1 MTPNNQR
8 VSRLL
13 SKALRHDPGCIGIQ
27 LDKEGWTSV
36 KELLKA
42 IQMENP
48 GFTLY
53 DLKEIVAENDKQ
65 RFSFDDNIN
74 CTKIRANQG
83 HSIKK
88 IEITYKEQ
96 QPPEFL
102 YHGTAT
108 KFYDSIKKTGITKQ
122 NRNYVHLSDNIK
134 TAESVGKRHGKC
146 LILKVD
152 SMLMFLHGY
161 KWFKS
166 DNGVWLTDEIPIK
179 YVKIHQYIEEQY
191 YIHSGDYVGNAML
204 WWALDSKGYTTDL
217 DKAQK
222 FSLDEAKLILNNK
235 RGDVAYSVDY
245 INHRTSKTVDMQYI
259 SPNESLK

>member
-27 LDKEGWTSV
+27 LDKEGWVTV
-36 KELLKA
+36 AELLKA
-42 IQMENP
+42 LQRTNP
-48 GFTLY
+48 SFTLY

-65 RFSFDDNIN
+65 RFAFDDNID

-83 HSIKK
+83 HSIRE
-88 IEITYKEQ
+88 IEVPYKEQ

-122 NRNYVHLSDNIK
+122 NRNHVHLSDNIK

-146 LILKVD
+146 LILRID

-166 DNGVWLTDEIPIK
+166 DNGVWLTDEIPMK
-179 YVKIHQYIEEQY
+179 YIKIHQYIEEQY

-204 WWALDSKGYTTDL
+204 WWGLNSVGYTTDL
-217 DKAQK
+217 DKAHK
-222 FSLDEAKLILNNK
+222 FCLDEAKAILNNK
-235 RGDVAYSVDY
+235 KGDVAYSVDY
-245 INHRTSKTVDMQYI
+245 INRRISKTVDMQNI
-259 SPNESLK
+259 SPADCLK